1 MKRIFYYRDKDIFC
15 HHTLDEI
22 PNPEDY
28 TTHAHEMP
36 EILYFISGRGICL
49 VEGHEY
55 VLRPHDM
62 ILVRSAEVHKLQ
74 IRPDE
79 PYERLVLHFS
89 PSVFSSIDPEGRL
102 MLPFNDHPLGQRN
115 CYHES
120 DYNLQ
125 RLVSSME
132 SIDSLDAHSGETRL
146 HLLSVLL
153 LLLAELSDAYQRQS
167 ENSEPVGTGG
177 LPSELVDYVNRNLFG
192 NLSLAS
198 VSSEFYISESQANRI
213 FRKATGLTVWK
224 FILIKRLLTAR
235 ARILDG
241 EPAGKVCT
249 DCGFHD
255 YSSFFRA
262 YKQRFGST
270 PKQDEA
276 FPGRQKNT
284 AGES

>member
-1 MKRIFYYRDKDIFC
+1 MKRIFYYRDEDLFC
-15 HHTLDEI
+15 HHTLDEH
-22 PNPEDY
+22 PEPSDY

-36 EILYFISGRGICL
+36 EILFFLSGRGICL

-55 VLRPHDM
+55 VLRPRDV

-74 IRPDE
+74 IRPEE
-79 PYERLVLHFS
+79 PYERLVIHFS
-89 PSVFSSIDPEGRL
+89 PSIFSSIDPGGSL
-102 MLPFNDHPLGQRN
+102 MLPFTEHPLGQRN
-115 CYHES
+115 CCHEA
-120 DYNLQ
+120 DYSTP
-125 RLVSSME
+125 RLVSCLE
-132 SIDSLDAHSGETRL
+132 GIDGIDPHSAGARL

-153 LLLAELSDAYQRQS
+153 LLLTELHDAWERQS
-167 ENSEPVGTGG
+167 ENSEPVAAAGSA
-177 LPSELVDYVNRNLFG
+177 SELVDFVNRNLFG
-192 NLSLAS
+192 NISLES
-198 VSSEFYISESQANRI
+198 VSGEFYISESQANRI

-235 ARILDG
+235 ARIRDG
-241 EPAGKVCT
+241 EPAGKVCA

-276 FPGRQKNT
+276 FFRTEK
-284 AGES
+284 EK